1 MHGFDQ
7 NLKIYLKDNNPRLPC
22 WQSDSWPSPQHCLR
36 QPLLSKS
43 LPVDVGAQKP
53 HPLQLLSHRAP
64 ELRAE
69 KSRSASTWV
78 SGEGLPLS
86 LFTAKEN
93 MLVGPQGLSLYL
105 PFHSAS
111 SCVARGEE
119 AFLLTTHP
127 GRSHPL
133 GRGGH
138 ATKGSLLICSCWDRT
153 PWRGWDGGTSV
164 TCIWGEGSC
173 LSEAPGKTQKGKP
186 HICCGNKEWD
196 FCSVT
201 GLEHGNLS
209 FVDVKLQ
216 LECGSAWRLTS
227 APEPLPHSKRAIS
240 LPVKYGGWPCS
251 GSQPRWQNL
260 CCEGYCGNLS

>member
-1 MHGFDQ
+1 MSMYGFDQ

-22 WQSDSWPSPQHCLR
+22 WQSDSWLSPQHCLR

-43 LPVDVGAQKP
+43 LPVDFGAQKP
-53 HPLQLLSHRAP
+53 HPLQLLSHRRP

-93 MLVGPQGLSLYL
+93 MLVRLRGLSPYL

-133 GRGGH
+133 GSGSL

-153 PWRGWDGGTSV
+153 PWRGQAGHQCDLYRRRGELPLRGT
-164 TCIWGEGSC
+164 C
-173 LSEAPGKTQKGKP
+173 
-186 HICCGNKEWD
+186 
-196 FCSVT
+196 
-201 GLEHGNLS
+201 
-209 FVDVKLQ
+209 
-216 LECGSAWRLTS
+216 
-227 APEPLPHSKRAIS
+227 
-240 LPVKYGGWPCS
+240 
-251 GSQPRWQNL
+251 
-260 CCEGYCGNLS
+260 